1 MMSLRARRL
10 PVASIFLIALPIATV
25 AAQVKQQGSAVTTA
39 ALNATRAALDK
50 YKDPLAAVR
59 DGYFSTV
66 GCVTYPA
73 GGGHGAM
80 QYKPG
85 TMGVHFLNTA
95 NIGPKLDSLHPQ
107 VLIYEPVGDKLRL
120 VAAEWFVPTAVSK
133 TPPTIF
139 GHQLEGPMAGHEPVM
154 PAELRHWDLH
164 VWLWKDNPYGVFSPT
179 NSAVT
184 CPTTGYGYTF
194 SEAAPKIVTP

>member
-1 MMSLRARRL
+1 MTLLRIRRPHAAAL
-10 PVASIFLIALPIATV
+10 VLLAASVSTTS
-25 AAQVKQQGSAVTTA
+25 AQVKQQGSPTATTA

-50 YKDPLAAVR
+50 YKDVLAAVR

-66 GCVTYPA
+66 GCVAYPT

-80 QYKPG
+80 AYKPG
-85 TMGVHFLNTA
+85 AMGVHFLNMQFV
-95 NIGPKLDSLHPQ
+95 GPKLDSLHPQ
-107 VLIYEPVGDKLRL
+107 VLIYEPAGEKLRL

-154 PAELRHWDLH
+154 PAAMTHWDLH
-164 VWLWKDNPYGVFSPT
+164 VWLWKDNPNGTFSPT

-184 CPTTGYGYTF
+184 CPTAYGYTF
-194 SEAAPKIVTP
+194 NESAPKIVTP